1 MLAVAPA
8 QERAS
13 FRGPGVLPAAGGAG
27 EDHQVNLLLKL
38 ARSIDWVNDK
48 VGRAALWLVLLA
60 SLISAG
66 NAISR
71 YGFNL
76 SSNAMLEVQWYL
88 FSAVFLL
95 CSGYTFLRNEHVRID
110 LVSNRLTAKG
120 RNWVDIVG
128 IVLFLLPVCYMIVTM
143 SWPSFVESYVNDE
156 QSSNAGGLIRWPVR
170 LLIPVG
176 FSLLGLQAVS
186 ELIKRVAF
194 VTGCGPDPLTKGGH
208 DAEHANAEDGQ

>member
-1 MLAVAPA
+1 MKM
-8 QERAS
+8 
-13 FRGPGVLPAAGGAG
+13 
-27 EDHQVNLLLKL
+27 LLKL
-38 ARSIDWVNDK
+38 SWSIDWVNDK
-48 VGRAALWLVLLA
+48 VGRAVLWLVLVA

-66 NAISR
+66 NAVSR

-88 FSAVFLL
+88 FAAVFLL

-110 LVSNRLTAKG
+110 LISNRLSAKG

>member
-1 MLAVAPA
+1 MK
-8 QERAS
+8 
-13 FRGPGVLPAAGGAG
+13 
-27 EDHQVNLLLKL
+27 LLLKL
-38 ARSIDWVNDK
+38 AHSIDWVNDK
-48 VGRAALWLVLLA
+48 VGRGALWLVLLA

-66 NAISR
+66 NAVSR

-110 LVSNRLTAKG
+110 LVSNRLTARG

-128 IVLFLLPVCYMIVTM
+128 IVLFLLPVCTMLVTM
-143 SWPSFVESYVNDE
+143 SWPSFVESFVNDE
-156 QSSNAGGLIRWPVR
+156 QSSNAGGLVRWPVR

-176 FSLLGLQAVS
+176 FTLLGLQALS
-186 ELIKRVAF
+186 ELIKRIAF
-194 VTGCGPDPLTKGGH
+194 FTGRGPDPLKKGGH
-208 DAEHANAEDGQ
+208 GAEHAEGEGGQ

>member
-1 MLAVAPA
+1 MT
-8 QERAS
+8 
-13 FRGPGVLPAAGGAG
+13 F
-27 EDHQVNLLLKL
+27 LLKIS
-38 ARSIDWVNDK
+38 RFIDWTNDK
-48 VGRAALWLVLLA
+48 IGRATIWLVLAA

-66 NAISR
+66 NAVSR

-95 CSGYTFLRNEHVRID
+95 CAGYTFLRNEHVRID
-110 LVSNRLTAKG
+110 LVSNRLSAKG

-143 SWPSFVESYVNDE
+143 AWPSFIESYVNDE
-156 QSSNAGGLIRWPVR
+156 QSSNAGGLTRWPVR

-176 FSLLGLQAVS
+176 FTLLGAQALS
-186 ELIKRVAF
+186 ELIKRLAF
-194 VTGCGPDPLTKGGH
+194 VFGAAPDPLVKGGH
-208 DAEHANAEDGQ
+208 AAPHVTGGEDAR

>member
-1 MLAVAPA
+1 MTP
-8 QERAS
+8 
-13 FRGPGVLPAAGGAG
+13 
-27 EDHQVNLLLKL
+27 LLKL
-38 ARSIDWVNDK
+38 SSLIDGLNDRIGK
-48 VGRAALWLVLLA
+48 ATIWLVLVA
-60 SLISAG
+60 SVISAG
-66 NAISR
+66 NAFSR

-120 RNWVDIVG
+120 RNWVDLIG

-143 SWPSFVESYVNDE
+143 SWPSFMDSYVNNE
-156 QSSNAGGLIRWPVR
+156 QSSNSGGLVRWPVR
-170 LLIPVG
+170 ILIPVG
-176 FSLLGLQAVS
+176 FTLLGLQAVS

-194 VTGCGPDPLTKGGH
+194 ITGQGPDPLLKGGH
-208 DAEHANAEDGQ
+208 GEEHHAGEVAK

>member
-1 MLAVAPA
+1 MKM
-8 QERAS
+8 
-13 FRGPGVLPAAGGAG
+13 
-27 EDHQVNLLLKL
+27 LLKL
-38 ARSIDWVNDK
+38 SWSIDWVNDK
-48 VGRAALWLVLLA
+48 VGRAVLWLVLVA

-66 NAISR
+66 NAVSR

-88 FSAVFLL
+88 FAAVFLL

-110 LVSNRLTAKG
+110 LISNRLSAKG

-176 FSLLGLQAVS
+176 FSLLGLQALS
-186 ELIKRVAF
+186 ELIKRLAF
-194 VTGCGPDPLTKGGH
+194 VFGHGPDPLTKGGH
-208 DAEHANAEDGQ
+208 GVEHVEAEDGQ

>member
-1 MLAVAPA
+1 VK
-8 QERAS
+8 S
-13 FRGPGVLPAAGGAG
+13 
-27 EDHQVNLLLKL
+27 LLKL
-38 ARSIDWVNDK
+38 SQLIDWVNDK
-48 VGRAALWLVLLA
+48 IGRATIWLVLVA

-66 NAISR
+66 NAFSR

-110 LVSNRLTAKG
+110 LVSNRLSAKG

-143 SWPSFVESYVNDE
+143 SWPSFIESYVNDE
-156 QSSNAGGLIRWPVR
+156 QSSNAGGLVRWPVR
-170 LLIPVG
+170 ILIPVG
-176 FSLLGLQAVS
+176 FSLLGMQAVS
-186 ELIKRVAF
+186 ELIKRLAF
-194 VTGCGPDPLTKGGH
+194 VTGRGPDPLLRGGH
-208 DAEHANAEDGQ
+208 GEHHAEEGAK

>member
-1 MLAVAPA
+1 MTP
-8 QERAS
+8 
-13 FRGPGVLPAAGGAG
+13 
-27 EDHQVNLLLKL
+27 LLKF
-38 ARSIDWVNDK
+38 AHAVDWVNDK
-48 VGRAALWLVLLA
+48 IGRATIWLVLLA

-66 NAISR
+66 NAFSR

-95 CSGYTFLRNEHVRID
+95 CSGYTFMRNEHVRID
-110 LVSNRLTAKG
+110 LVSNRLSAKG

-143 SWPSFVESYVNDE
+143 SWPSFVESFVNDE
-156 QSSNAGGLIRWPVR
+156 QSSNAGGLVRWPVR
-170 LLIPVG
+170 ILIPIG
-176 FSLLGLQAVS
+176 FTLLGVQALS

-194 VTGCGPDPLTKGGH
+194 VTGQGPDPLLKGGH
-208 DAEHANAEDGQ
+208 GELHHDEEVAQ

>member
-1 MLAVAPA
+1 MQRESHTVT
-8 QERAS
+8 S
-13 FRGPGVLPAAGGAG
+13 
-27 EDHQVNLLLKL
+27 LLKL
-38 ARSIDWVNDK
+38 SQLIDWVNDK
-48 VGRAALWLVLLA
+48 IGRVTIWLVLVA

-66 NAISR
+66 NAFSR

-110 LVSNRLTAKG
+110 LVSNRLSAKG

-128 IVLFLLPVCYMIVTM
+128 IVMFLLPVCYMIVSM

-156 QSSNAGGLIRWPVR
+156 QSSNAGGLMRWPVR

-176 FSLLGLQAVS
+176 FTLLGLQAVS
-186 ELIKRVAF
+186 ELIKRFAF
-194 VTGCGPDPLTKGGH
+194 VSGRGPDPLLRGGH
-208 DAEHANAEDGQ
+208 ASEHHAEEGAK

>member
-1 MLAVAPA
+1 MTP
-8 QERAS
+8 
-13 FRGPGVLPAAGGAG
+13 
-27 EDHQVNLLLKL
+27 LLKF
-38 ARSIDWVNDK
+38 AHGIDWVNDK
-48 VGRAALWLVLLA
+48 IGRVTIWLVLVA
-60 SLISAG
+60 SVISAG
-66 NAISR
+66 NAFSR

-110 LVSNRLTAKG
+110 LVSNRLSAKS

-156 QSSNAGGLIRWPVR
+156 QSSNAGGLVRWPVR
-170 LLIPVG
+170 ILIPIG
-176 FSLLGLQAVS
+176 FTLLGLQALS

-194 VTGCGPDPLTKGGH
+194 VTGQGPDPLLKGGH
-208 DAEHANAEDGQ
+208 GEAHHDEEVSQ